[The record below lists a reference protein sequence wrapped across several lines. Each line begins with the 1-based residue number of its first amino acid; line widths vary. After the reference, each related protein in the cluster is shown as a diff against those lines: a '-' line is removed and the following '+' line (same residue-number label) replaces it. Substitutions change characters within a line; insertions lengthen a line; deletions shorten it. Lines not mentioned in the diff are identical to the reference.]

1 MTNQNKKLYDFSS
14 VGETTL
20 EVNNSFPDAN
30 IDLPIGILTPLS
42 MGDSNDGI
50 FKMSKKLEVQV
61 KDNLRNLIMTNWG
74 ERLMLYDFGANLG
87 SLLFELGSESAD
99 MLAIIQIK
107 RAIEKYM
114 PFIQPLTF
122 ETFSPGN
129 TANNGLALI
138 GIRLIFKV
146 PTIGNDEYMEE
157 IIMAVGG

>member
-1 MTNQNKKLYDFSS
+1 MQNQNRKLYDFSS
-14 VGETTL
+14 VGETKS
-20 EVNNSFPDAN
+20 EVRNSFPDSN
-30 IDLPIGILTPLS
+30 IDLPIGILTPVAL
-42 MGDSNDGI
+42 GNSNDGI

-74 ERLMLYDFGANLG
+74 ERMMLYDFGANLG
-87 SLLFELGSESAD
+87 ELLFELGSESAD
-99 MLAIIQIK
+99 TQAIIQIK

-122 ETFSPGN
+122 ETFSPNN
-129 TANNGLALI
+129 TANNGLAVI